1 MKRIRFVSVHEML
14 SLDPNSRLAD
24 SSSATPLL
32 KLVCPNLVRF
42 DHNMRIQ
49 PELAASWTILRDHRT
64 FRFKLRPRLRFH
76 SGRPIT
82 AERIVWNYERLFDSR
97 VGSLLAKD
105 YEGLEKI
112 RAVSRNEVEF
122 RFAEPFPAFLHHIA
136 FRTHVADDCQTQ
148 PVGAGPFQ
156 VVDWVRGSRLKL
168 RRFKE
173 YFLPGLPRADEVIVR
188 WAPQAQQ
195 RIEMIENGEVD
206 VVEIVPGGAAADLEK
221 RGLLE
226 TAIAPSTRKLHLM
239 FNCKE
244 PPFSDRR
251 MRLAVAHAVDRD
263 NIVTTFLGSSGRKTD
278 TVYGQEKP
286 WGVAVD
292 PIAHDLEKA
301 RAMVREA
308 GYAQGVTVKTITTN
322 VAPVPRIAETVVKDL
337 AQIGIKLD
345 VRGYDDPPWWPLIIL
360 DTHWQAAFQGMGTRP
375 HPDFVFR
382 REYLTGGAFNP
393 TGYSN
398 PELDRLVARARQS
411 TKDAEQVALYQ
422 QAQKIV
428 YADLPTLPLYSMDI
442 LGGWRP
448 GVRGYRPHPLQY
460 WDLAETTVGKR

>member
-1 MKRIRFVSVHEML
+1 MKTIQFLSVHEML

-32 KLVCPNLVRF
+32 NLVCPNLVRL
-42 DHNMRIQ
+42 DHDMQLQ
-49 PELAASWTILRDHRT
+49 PELAASWTISRDHRT

-82 AERIVWNYERLFDSR
+82 ADRIVWNYERLFDSR
-97 VGSLLAKD
+97 VGSLLARD

-112 RAVSRNEVEF
+112 RAVTRNEVEF

-156 VVDWVRGSRLKL
+156 VVDWVRGSHLKL
-168 RRFKE
+168 KRFKQ
-173 YFLPGLPRADEVIVR
+173 YFEPGRPLADEVIVR

-195 RIEMIENGEVD
+195 RLEMIEAGKAD

-226 TAIAPSTRKLHLM
+226 TAVAKSTRKLHLM

-244 PPFSDRR
+244 PPFNDRR
-251 MRLAVAHAVDRD
+251 VRLAVAHAVDRD
-263 NIVTTFLGSSGRKTD
+263 RIVATFLGR
-278 TVYGQEKP
+278 YGQRTDAAWGNEPP
-286 WGVAVD
+286 WGVKVD
-292 PIAHDLEKA
+292 PIALDLELA
-301 RAMVREA
+301 RKLMREA
-308 GYAQGVTVKTITTN
+308 GYSDGVTVKAIATN
-322 VAPVPRIAETVVKDL
+322 VAPVPRIAETVAEDL

-345 VRGYDDPPWWPLIIL
+345 LRSYDDPPWWPLIIL

-375 HPDFVFR
+375 HPDSMFR
-382 REYLTGGAFNP
+382 REFVTGGVFNP

-398 PELDRLVARARQS
+398 LKLDSVVGRARRA
-411 TKDAEQVALYQ
+411 TDPAEQVKLYQ
-422 QAQKIV
+422 QAQKILR
-428 YADLPTLPLYSMDI
+428 ADMPTLPLYSMDI

-460 WDLAETTVGKR
+460 WELAATTVDKQ